1 MEITGK
7 LIQILPIQS
16 GEGRNGEWKKQEII
30 LELDGAPSRK
40 LCIGLWNDKIISD
53 VTEGSM
59 LKVSF
64 EIESREYNGKWYT
77 NLRGWKVEEVA
88 STAGI
93 KNPVDEPKDEKVD
106 FPFAAPQEL
115 EEPPFR

>member
-1 MEITGK
+1 MEIAGK
-7 LIQILPIQS
+7 LIQILPLQTGMS
-16 GEGRNGEWKKQEII
+16 RNGEWKKQEII
-30 LELDGAPSRK
+30 LELEGTPARK
-40 LCIGLWNDKIISD
+40 LCVGLWNDKIISD
-53 VTEGSM
+53 IAEGSM

-106 FPFAAPQEL
+106 FPFNAPQEL
-115 EEPPFR
+115 DELPF